1 SDSGVGLSIDA
12 FGEFEK
18 HERDS
23 RNHIANIYYGW
34 KVYMSAYAFKDFDI
48 KNAFTLGLCGGPA
61 AVLNIV
67 YADPEQNE
75 YQGTATSAGVGL
87 RFGQYIQK
95 YLSVNKKG
103 KKAFFLRTGFDQY
116 IATKGG
122 FTGGFYVALGF

>member
-1 SDSGVGLSIDA
+1 NRRRFGRALGGTNQRVPEYAEFTDYELTEFITPILLKIYYEQFEKSDSGVGLSIDA

-67 YADPEQNE
+67 YA
-75 YQGTATSAGVGL
+75 
-87 RFGQYIQK
+87 
-95 YLSVNKKG
+95 
-103 KKAFFLRTGFDQY
+103 
-116 IATKGG
+116 
-122 FTGGFYVALGF
+122 